1 MKIICTHCQAGYDVD
16 LPEIKPEGL
25 EFKCAKCEQKF
36 LVKPQDIQQ
45 AKASVSTKET
55 VAAIPPSG
63 KELDSIAENE
73 EEFPSEK
80 EEEALAGENVDNL
93 LDDLLKEDLNSDK
106 EETTL
111 ETEEDQKT
119 GIDATKSTEGVD
131 DLDGLLDDL
140 ITDDI
145 VADDEKDNLGDA
157 LPAVNS
163 TEGADDLDG
172 LLDDLITDD
181 IVADDEKEDEGAV
194 EAADAEPAKTD
205 AEDDDLDDILN
216 DLDDDEKEE
225 DDAEAVDAEPA
236 KADAKADDIDD
247 L

>member
-181 IVADDEKEDEGAV
+181 IVAGDEKDNLGDALPAVNSTEGA
-194 EAADAEPAKTD
+194 
-205 AEDDDLDDILN
+205 DDLDGL
-216 DLDDDEKEE
+216 LDDLIT
-225 DDAEAVDAEPA
+225 
-236 KADAKADDIDD
+236 DDIVA
-247 L
+247 